1 MNVYYVKTA
10 LYAYPHIEAI
20 LEQIDDLVLR
30 KALSS
35 MSDFS
40 PCEEQCEKI
49 LDFTWQKDVL
59 CALKLMVEKAL
70 NKLSDM
76 QKDMLDYK
84 YFKQKPKECF
94 IGFDVQS
101 RGYFRRQVALVKK
114 LGERFDKVGLTDE
127 WFDKNCMVMD
137 FFVQM
142 HKRIV
147 KSEQKRSKKQKQCAK
162 FQPLKLSA

>member
-20 LEQIDDLVLR
+20 LDQIDDLVLR

-40 PCEEQCEKI
+40 PCQEQCEKI

-59 CALKLMVEKAL
+59 CALKLMIEKAL
-70 NKLSDM
+70 AKLSDI

-84 YFKQKPKECF
+84 YFKRKSKESF

-127 WFDKNCMVMD
+127 WFNQNCMVMD

-142 HKRIV
+142 YKRVV
-147 KSEQKRSKKQKQCAK
+147 KSEQKRSKKAK
-162 FQPLKLSA
+162 PGAKLQQLKLSA